1 MTVLPAELKIYKS
14 TVITDTG
21 TNGARMSSDEVVSGV
36 ANNVF
41 PNVFS
46 GDRVTGLTTFRK
58 VFCKVGNDADETLFY
73 PHVWLDILTPAD
85 DWVCFFEATLRD
97 VQSGIVG
104 TEQKYGCASLFANVS
119 AGVSTLDVN
128 VEDSSLVSGNDAI
141 FTVGDKI
148 RVTDKETITG
158 AGNEEVHILTGVTP
172 VSGVRI
178 TLTFSATTLA
188 NPYTTAA
195 DSRIMSL
202 CEPSNVLCSFDNFV
216 DTTAGTGTYDDTT
229 YPVLLDNIGTVEETW
244 TITFISA
251 TDFGCVGDT
260 VGSVGAGSTASD
272 FVPSN
277 GDFSKPYFTL
287 DKDGFAGVWASG
299 DTIVFQ
305 SHPAAIP
312 IWEKRV
318 VPALCGSLSGDK
330 ATLVFGGES

>member
-46 GDRVTGLTTFRK
+46 GDRVTGLTTHRK

-73 PHVWLDILTPAD
+73 PQVWMDILTPAD
-85 DWVCFFEATLRD
+85 DWVCFFEGGLRD
-97 VQSGIVG
+97 VQSAIVG
-104 TEQKYGCASLFANVS
+104 TEQKYGCASLFADVLS
-119 AGVSTLDVN
+119 GVSTLDVN

-141 FTVGDKI
+141 FAVGDKI
-148 RVTDKETITG
+148 RITDKDTIAG
-158 AGNEEVHILTGVTP
+158 AGNEEIHTLTGVTP

-188 NPYTTAA
+188 NPYTTAN
-195 DSRIMSL
+195 DSRIMSV
-202 CEPSNVLCSFDNFV
+202 CEPSNILASFDNFV
-216 DTTAGTGTYDDTT
+216 NTSAGGTYDEVT
-229 YPVLLDNIGTVEETW
+229 YPVILDNIGSIEETW
-244 TITFISA
+244 TFTFTSA

-260 VGSVGAGSTASD
+260 IGSVGVGSITAD
-272 FVPSN
+272 FAPSN
-277 GDFSKPYFTL
+277 TDFSKPLFTL
-287 DKDGFAGVWASG
+287 DKDGFAGTRVSG

-305 SHPAAIP
+305 SHPAAVGM
-312 IWEKRV
+312 WEKRV